1 MDNITLVL
9 AIVVVAFNLF
19 AVTFLNIALV
29 RMRKNIEKM
38 AKVQKNYGPIHDE
51 YFIVVRI
58 IDRNY
63 LTPTGTFSN
72 SLKDAHQFGSRE
84 AAARAAQNTGFT
96 EIVFSD

>member
-1 MDNITLVL
+1 MYNILS
-9 AIVVVAFNLF
+9 IVV
-19 AVTFLNIALV
+19 IALNMSAITFFYLSLN
-29 RMRKNIEKM
+29 RMRKNIENM

-51 YFIVVRI
+51 YFIVVRV

-63 LTPTGTFSN
+63 LTSTGTFSN
-72 SLKDAHQFGSRE
+72 RLKDAHQFGSRE